1 MPPIF
6 RAHISNLWKRTHWQ
20 GRINRWVWTC
30 EHGWKGLVQMHQTA
44 MICLPPLPRTYFWS
58 RDKCL
63 WRRGMWSSF
72 SRLLKS
78 TQMPPAASL
87 TTCSMSLCLP
97 LSLFASF
104 LSFEIAT
111 LFSKHMTHNPL
122 LPTSASVQ
130 CFSPEPARQV
140 MLHHVWIL
148 AGPSLL
154 DEVGL
159 EWLHGILGY
168 RNHTLTMS
176 LHCTLSGMHR
186 LKYYCLAK
194 VTVSLILFIN
204 LPPQLPAVVHQ

>member
-1 MPPIF
+1 M
-6 RAHISNLWKRTHWQ
+6 SVK
-20 GRINRWVWTC
+20 
-30 EHGWKGLVQMHQTA
+30 E
-44 MICLPPLPRTYFWS
+44 
-58 RDKCL
+58 RDVEQ
-63 WRRGMWSSF
+63 F
-72 SRLLKS
+72 QQALKIY
-78 TQMPPAASL
+78 TDA
-87 TTCSMSLCLP
+87 TCSQLNNLQYVSL
-97 LSLFASF
+97 SASF
-104 LSFEIAT
+104 PVCLRISLSFEIAT
-111 LFSKHMTHNPL
+111 LFPKHMTHNPL

-168 RNHTLTMS
+168 RNHMLTMS